1 MCIYNHVYKYTVY
14 ICIYKQTYRC
24 MHLYGIIRV
33 CVYLC
38 MYIHIYIYA
47 RICIMFV
54 YRFPLSYGCTVQ
66 KKYPKTLAL
75 ARSLSSSASE
85 GLDQPVPWSL

>member
-1 MCIYNHVYKYTVY
+1 MCIYNHVYKYTGVCIYMELYACVY
-14 ICIYKQTYRC
+14 ICVYIYIY
-24 MHLYGIIRV
+24 
-33 CVYLC
+33 
-38 MYIHIYIYA
+38 YIYA

>member
-1 MCIYNHVYKYTVY
+1 MYINIQYIYAYINKHTGVCIYMELYACVY
-14 ICIYKQTYRC
+14 ICVSIY
-24 MHLYGIIRV
+24 I
-33 CVYLC
+33 
-38 MYIHIYIYA
+38 IYA